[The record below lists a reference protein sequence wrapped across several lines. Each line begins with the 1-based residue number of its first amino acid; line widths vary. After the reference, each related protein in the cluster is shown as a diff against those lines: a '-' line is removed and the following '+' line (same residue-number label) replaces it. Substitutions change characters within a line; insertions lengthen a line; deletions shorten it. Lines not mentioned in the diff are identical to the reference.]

1 MPKYMP
7 MESRKPLQIKRFT
20 GTMWN
25 GGEASQKIGKLPF
38 YH

>member
-1 MPKYMP
+1 MPKYMTV
-7 MESRKPLQIKRFT
+7 ESQKPLQNT
-20 GTMWN
+20 GFPDTMWN